1 MVWPWYGMEWFR
13 WWMISMVWY
22 GYCLL
27 LVWRWVVCWTSIAD
41 RSYLLLAQ
49 VRRASERLKVD
60 LWHRSLFVCFLHFFS
75 DIQTCPCPCPCICV
89 IVFIWC
95 VFVKLCTSIYEKQM
109 YQKYPTCW
117 SAVRSSLAAQGLFCK
132 SQQKT
137 ILLFARFLS
146 DFLSGLAYSCIL
158 TGPH

>member
-13 WWMISMVWY
+13 WWMISMVWWWILPAV
-22 GYCLL
+22 GPGM
-27 LVWRWVVCWTSIAD
+27 VWRWMVCWTSIAD

-60 LWHRSLFVCFLHFFS
+60 LWHRSLFFLTFFSSS
-75 DIQTCPCPCPCICV
+75 DIQTCPCICV
-89 IVFIWC
+89 LVFIWC
-95 VFVKLCTSIYEKQM
+95 VFVKLCTSIYERQM

-117 SAVRSSLAAQGLFCK
+117 SADRSSLAAQGLFCK
-132 SQQKT
+132 KKNF
-137 ILLFARFLS
+137 LLFARFLS
-146 DFLSGLAYSCIL
+146 DFLAGLAYSCIL

>member
-13 WWMISMVWY
+13 WWMISMVWWWILPAV
-22 GYCLL
+22 GPGM
-27 LVWRWVVCWTSIAD
+27 VWRWMVCWTSIAD

-60 LWHRSLFVCFLHFFS
+60 LWHRSLFFLTFF
-75 DIQTCPCPCPCICV
+75 
-89 IVFIWC
+89 C
-95 VFVKLCTSIYEKQM
+95 VFVKLCTSIYERQM

-117 SAVRSSLAAQGLFCK
+117 SAGRSSLAAQGLFCK
-132 SQQKT
+132 SQQKKT

-146 DFLSGLAYSCIL
+146 DFLAGLAYTCIL